1 MKTLLL
7 AVLVCLG
14 AAAPARAD
22 VFTFAREPGASWPI
36 YQRPTPSRVPEPG
49 TLSLMALGAGAVLAA
64 KRRAARRSS

>member
-14 AAAPARAD
+14 AAAPAHAD
-22 VFTFAREPGASWPI
+22 PFTFGRDTTFSWPI
-36 YQRPTPSRVPEPG
+36 FQRPTPSRVPEPG

-64 KRRAARRSS
+64 KRRAARR